1 MGVVLWAAGCG
12 DDGAVA
18 ESGSTGTSLGDT
30 SLLTADGDFSG
41 TLDASGPTSL
51 TTVADTSGTDSTGSS
66 STGSSSTG
74 SSGSTGSSSTGVD
87 TSSTGEPVDP
97 FGEPV
102 SAALGV
108 DFLPLALEP
117 GDFDGDGVVDLL
129 ITGTDAGSVVGATRL
144 GDGAGGFA
152 AAVDAGIT
160 ACSAFG
166 VVGRVDDGAADDLFF
181 GVCNGDGVFYGGQP
195 GGAFTGL
202 DVLPDWAG
210 APVVGSRFGDVDGD
224 GDDDLAV
231 FTTASGVQLHV
242 ATHGAPPWSVSTRDV
257 DGSAWDDAVPN
268 RFRLGDLDGDAM
280 LDAVFVAQGIG
291 VAVVFDLVDDP
302 VAQPIALGVAPWS
315 VEVVDLESDGDLD
328 LVVSSLD
335 DGALE
340 LLTNDGS
347 GDFVGAGSVATG
359 DVDPFEVVFGD
370 FDGDLVLDVAILDDD
385 TAELAYGLGATG
397 LDTFQT
403 RTLGSPAIRL
413 HARDLDGNGTDDLVA
428 ATFEAGTIE
437 VLLSG
442 G

>member
-51 TTVADTSGTDSTGSS
+51 TTVADTSGTGSSTDS
-66 STGSSSTG
+66 STGPSG
-74 SSGSTGSSSTGVD
+74 SSGSSSGAD
-87 TSSTGEPVDP
+87 TSSTGEPADP

-129 ITGTDAGSVVGATRL
+129 ITGTDAGTVVGATRL

-166 VVGRVDDGAADDLFF
+166 VVGRVDVGAADDLFF

-195 GGAFTGL
+195 DGAFTAL

-231 FTTASGVQLHV
+231 FTTADGVQLHV

-257 DGSAWDDAVPN
+257 DGTAWDDAVPN

-291 VAVVFDLVDDP
+291 VAVVFDLADDP
-302 VAQPIALGVAPWS
+302 VAQPLALGVAPWS

-328 LVVSSLD
+328 LVVSSLED
-335 DGALE
+335 HALQVF
-340 LLTNDGS
+340 TNDGS
-347 GDFVGAGSVATG
+347 GDFVAAGSVATG

-370 FDGDLVLDVAILDDD
+370 FDGDLVLDAAILDDD
-385 TAELAYGLGATG
+385 TPELAYGLGATG
-397 LDTFQT
+397 LATFQT

-428 ATFEAGTIE
+428 ATFEAGTLE

>member
-51 TTVADTSGTDSTGSS
+51 TTVADTSGTDSSTGS
-66 STGSSSTG
+66 STGSSTDSTT
-74 SSGSTGSSSTGVD
+74 GSTGSSSGAD
-87 TSSTGEPVDP
+87 TSSTGEPADP

-102 SAALGV
+102 SVALGV
-108 DFLPLALEP
+108 DFLSLALEP

-129 ITGTDAGSVVGATRL
+129 ITGTDAGTVVGATRL

-166 VVGRVDDGAADDLFF
+166 VVGRVDDGSADDLFL
-181 GVCNGDGVFYGGQP
+181 GVCEGDGVFFGGQP
-195 GGAFTGL
+195 GGGFAAL
-202 DVLPDWAG
+202 DVLPGWAG

-242 ATHGAPPWSVSTRDV
+242 ATHGDPPWSVSTRDV

-291 VAVVFDLVDDP
+291 VAVVFDLADDP
-302 VAQPIALGVAPWS
+302 VAEPLALGVAPWS

-335 DGALE
+335 DHALQVF
-340 LLTNDGS
+340 TNDGS
-347 GDFVGAGSVATG
+347 GDFVDAGSVATG

-370 FDGDLVLDVAILDDD
+370 FDGDLVLDAAILDDD
-385 TAELAYGLGATG
+385 TPELAYGLGATG
-397 LDTFQT
+397 LATFQT
-403 RTLGSPAIRL
+403 RALGSPAIRL
-413 HARDLDGNGTDDLVA
+413 HARDFDGNGTDDLVA
-428 ATFEAGTIE
+428 ATFESGTIE

>member
-18 ESGSTGTSLGDT
+18 ESGSTGTSLGDE
-30 SLLTADGDFSG
+30 SLTADGDFSG
-41 TLDASGPTSL
+41 TLDATGPTTTV
-51 TTVADTSGTDSTGSS
+51 TTVADTSGTGSS
-66 STGSSSTG
+66 SSESSS
-74 SSGSTGSSSTGVD
+74 SGAD

-97 FGEPV
+97 LGQPV
-102 SAALGV
+102 SVALGV
-108 DFLPLALEP
+108 DFSPLALEP
-117 GDFDGDGVVDLL
+117 GDFDGDGGVDLL
-129 ITGTDAGSVVGATRL
+129 ITGTDAGTVVGATRL

-152 AAVDAGIT
+152 AAVDAAIT

-166 VVGRVDDGAADDLFF
+166 VVGRVDDGDDADDLFF

-195 GGAFTGL
+195 GGGFAAL

-231 FTTASGVQLHV
+231 FTTADGVQLHV

-257 DGSAWDDAVPN
+257 DGAAWDDAVPS

-280 LDAVFVAQGIG
+280 LDAVFVAQDVG
-291 VAVVFDLVDDP
+291 VAVVFDLADDP
-302 VAQPIALGVAPWS
+302 VAQPLALGVAPWS
-315 VEVVDLESDGDLD
+315 AELVDLESDGDLD
-328 LVVSSLD
+328 IVVSSLD
-335 DGALE
+335 DHALQ
-340 LLTNDGS
+340 LLANDGS
-347 GDFVGAGSVATG
+347 GEFVDGGAVSTG
-359 DVDPFEVVFGD
+359 DLDPFEVVFGD

-385 TAELAYGLGATG
+385 SPELAYGLGVAGLAT
-397 LDTFQT
+397 LQT